1 MNSLFIQFDP
11 TLFIKRNIF
20 FMNQYLYDDDYLIWN
35 FGDDVE
41 PAKRTL
47 FSRYEEYALY
57 QGMDRLAEKPPDY
70 MNYAKIYIRADTRR
84 TDIKRKYQKLVE
96 FCADLS
102 AIMITLYRLMVIFFS
117 YVSIFYAMH
126 SVSKRIFFFKNIEN
140 NNFNVF
146 RKYKHIYDLIY
157 LTKTYFCDKVIK
169 EDSENEKNIITNP
182 KHEDENISDK

>member
-1 MNSLFIQFDP
+1 
-11 TLFIKRNIF
+11 
-20 FMNQYLYDDDYLIWN
+20 MNQYLYDDDYLIWN

-47 FSRYEEYALY
+47 FSRYEEYSLY

-182 KHEDENISDK
+182 KHEDENISDKEKNSEIRELNIYKKK